1 MCVILRN
8 IGDPLVGADAGHS
21 RSRRRSVTDV
31 GLPLA
36 GTHRPGRMHRFYGN
50 LRRICNFSMGRQSRR
65 PLQQPFALSV
75 GADDSVRPRD
85 VPILRESS
93 ANSQLP
99 PTSKEVTACGFA
111 ANSRRNSLHSAGR
124 AEPRPYQLRLHFNG
138 FCVKQTVYGLKLM
151 TFPTG
156 EGVGCVRIRRNFSK
170 KFTAFRRAD
179 KSSAST
185 NSIRISVALCVSL
198 THFGLNLSQS
208 RSPAQFLPQRRG
220 LCFRR
225 CAGQQLLIDGAVFF
239 LQECRRAAILQ
250 TVQQDPQL
258 LLVAGAVDPLSLIHI

>member
-1 MCVILRN
+1 M
-8 IGDPLVGADAGHS
+8 
-21 RSRRRSVTDV
+21 
-31 GLPLA
+31 
-36 GTHRPGRMHRFYGN
+36 
-50 LRRICNFSMGRQSRR
+50 
-65 PLQQPFALSV
+65 
-75 GADDSVRPRD
+75 
-85 VPILRESS
+85 
-93 ANSQLP
+93 
-99 PTSKEVTACGFA
+99 
-111 ANSRRNSLHSAGR
+111 
-124 AEPRPYQLRLHFNG
+124 
-138 FCVKQTVYGLKLM
+138 
-151 TFPTG
+151 
-156 EGVGCVRIRRNFSK
+156 RIRRNFSK

-258 LLVAGAVDPLSLIHI
+258 LLVAEGRADEAQAVFKRAECVLPVLLRRCSGAFGQKPHRVKCLRV